1 MAPSSRIL
9 CRLSLLSS
17 AERQGQVQADRKFW
31 VLYRTARLSRLFEH
45 SLVMIKT
52 GKRDASGV
60 LENLA
65 RAVLLAMAVT
75 CRCFHWQKWS
85 W

>member
-17 AERQGQVQADRKFW
+17 AERQDQVQAGRKFL
-31 VLYRTARLSRLFEH
+31 VLYRTAHLSLFSGH
-45 SLVMIKT
+45 SLVKVKT
-52 GKRDASGV
+52 EKRDANVV

-75 CRCFHWQKWS
+75 CRCLHWQKWS
-85 W
+85 

>member
-1 MAPSSRIL
+1 L
-9 CRLSLLSS
+9 
-17 AERQGQVQADRKFW
+17 
-31 VLYRTARLSRLFEH
+31 VLYRTARLSLFSGH
-45 SLVMIKT
+45 SLVMVKT
-52 GKRDASGV
+52 GKHDANAV

-85 W
+85 